1 MKIFFLLSRTN
12 SLPFF
17 IPLAD
22 FLKNFFDISFI
33 FSPLKDSKYNSVFHE
48 NNKKEVLSLIKD
60 YKIYFPADEKEF
72 FNLDIDI
79 LFSVEGNGF
88 PAHKKEDFKFKH
100 IIIQNYH
107 DWTFS
112 CQYPKTEYL
121 YQNCYALWL
130 LNESFLDLS
139 KILNISSNIFCGIL
153 PYYWHYENK
162 TKEEIV
168 PFYNI
173 DLSKKNALCF
183 LPRARETIMS
193 SWKDVKLTPSPE
205 FHSGDPKKDIEH
217 VLNFSEFLKENDF
230 NIIYKQRQKNRN
242 LDFYNNNSYI
252 EDVRC
257 FPGTSLDLLFVS
269 DLSYG
274 YMTSAI
280 MDASIFGGRY
290 INFWKDSFPPLTKKI
305 FDEYKK
311 FDNIDFCDLDEPF
324 NKNFLKKDIK
334 NNFILNKI
342 EKTKNNLLSFLAEIK
357 CES

>member
-88 PAHKKEDFKFKH
+88 PAHKKKDFKFKH

-130 LNESFLDLS
+130 LNESFL
-139 KILNISSNIFCGIL
+139 
-153 PYYWHYENK
+153 
-162 TKEEIV
+162 
-168 PFYNI
+168 

-269 DLSYG
+269 DLSYV

-324 NKNFLKKDIK
+324 NKNFLKKNIE
-334 NNFILNKI
+334 NNFNLNKI

>member
-162 TKEEIV
+162 TK
-168 PFYNI
+168 
-173 DLSKKNALCF
+173 
-183 LPRARETIMS
+183 
-193 SWKDVKLTPSPE
+193 
-205 FHSGDPKKDIEH
+205 
-217 VLNFSEFLKENDF
+217 KENDF

-324 NKNFLKKDIK
+324 NKNFLKKNIE
-334 NNFILNKI
+334 NNFNLNKI